1 MLSSK
6 GGTAV
11 SGLVDAGH
19 NLRGCSTFTGIDA
32 LWVCVSG
39 LDDKGESFEL
49 SLKGG
54 VIAVAIIEWLVSF
67 EPSHRCTRLS
77 G

>member
-1 MLSSK
+1 MLLSK
-6 GGTAV
+6 GGRTV

-39 LDDKGESFEL
+39 LDDKGNCSTSETGCCFA
-49 SLKGG
+49 
-54 VIAVAIIEWLVSF
+54 IAFGEWLVSF
-67 EPSHRCTRLS
+67 EPSH
-77 G
+77 